1 MILLRRLAGT
11 VNGGDRLFTGVEGN
25 VPMEELWSELTAEA
39 GIDGVGLERLRP
51 SLASHLFADQDSA
64 VLNSLLG
71 ASE

>member
-1 MILLRRLAGT
+1 M
-11 VNGGDRLFTGVEGN
+11 NGGDRLFTGVEGN

-71 ASE
+71 TSE